1 MLKTFIMAYFQ
12 LLLLSVMSRLTN
24 REQYVGMIVC
34 NLIVGVLYCLMF
46 RHLMDNIDQWDTI
59 LAYVCGT
66 SLGSI
71 SGVWLHKKWSK
82 K

>member
-1 MLKTFIMAYFQ
+1 MIKTFLMAYFQ

-24 REQYVGMIVC
+24 REQYTGMIVC
-34 NLIVGVLYCLMF
+34 NVIVGILYCLMF
-46 RHLMDNIDQWDTI
+46 RHLMMNIDQWDTI
-59 LAYVCGT
+59 LAYVLGT

-71 SGVWLHKKWSK
+71 SGVWGHHKWSK